1 MELNTLWILSVST
14 DKNIKIFTT
23 ECNLPIKPKNPSSLD
38 VRLYEVSSRFVVRN
52 SSLKVCPALLM
63 HAVYIDGQHRR
74 TNKRT
79 ADIEVPDSQE
89 ARQAATHNSCG
100 LQGCQ
105 KTKLE
110 LFLLNYVQPY
120 DKR

>member
-1 MELNTLWILSVST
+1 LELNTLSILSVPKDES
-14 DKNIKIFTT
+14 IKIFTI
-23 ECNLPIKPKNPSSLD
+23 ECNIPIKPKNHSSFDICLYD
-38 VRLYEVSSRFVVRN
+38 VSPHFGVRN
-52 SSLKVCPALLM
+52 SSLNVCLGLLM
-63 HAVYIDGQHRR
+63 HAVYIDGQH
-74 TNKRT
+74 KRT

-105 KTKLE
+105 KNKLE
-110 LFLLNYVQPY
+110 LFSLNYVQPY